1 MGDLVVLL
9 DFLAVVAVAYIVY
22 KKFVAPS
29 PKQAQSTE
37 IAYEEGF
44 NDAIRYFGLKKL
56 YEDDP
61 ELKRHMNQVFDE
73 AGVSHKYL
81 DTSERKNK
89 SSNRPDRLSKA

>member
-1 MGDLVVLL
+1 MGDLVVLF
-9 DFLAVVAVAYIVY
+9 DFLAVAAVIYILY
-22 KKFVAPS
+22 RKFVAPS
-29 PKQAQSTE
+29 PKKAQSRE

-61 ELKRHMNQVFDE
+61 ELKQRMNEVFSE

-81 DTSERKNK
+81 DASERKNK
-89 SSNRPDRLSKA
+89 SNKRPDRLSKA